1 MAITIKKE
9 NRSLKGSIQLPPS
22 KSESARLLIID
33 AILGSEN
40 LSLENLSKS
49 TDTQLLQKSL
59 ESLLRLK
66 GTHISL
72 TLDLNDS
79 GTSMRFITAYAAGI
93 HVKCFLTGSDRMK
106 ERPLGILV
114 DKLREL
120 GASIQPIEKEGF
132 PPILI
137 EGKRLKGGEIEI
149 DASISSQFISA
160 LLLMAPKMTH
170 GLKMHLKG
178 PVSSRPYIDMTLKI
192 MRAYGIEIEESDNFI
207 SIAKQRY
214 QNKMT
219 YRIES
224 DWSAASY
231 WYQMAAFADEVDLE
245 LLGLKK
251 DSTQGDRIIADWAT
265 TFGVQTEYTQQG
277 VHLTK
282 VKKETS
288 SLKFDFFAYPDLAQ
302 TIITTAVGLNIP
314 GEFTGLQNLRIK
326 ETDRI
331 EALVQELQ
339 SLGAKLSTQNGSIT
353 TETAELKENKI
364 TFVHADHR
372 MAMSFAPLS
381 LLLKQITIDSPTV
394 VEKSYPNFWDD
405 LKKVGFIINTI

>member
-9 NRSLKGSIQLPPS
+9 NRSLKGRIQLPPS

-40 LSLENLSKS
+40 LNLENLSQS
-49 TDTQLLQKSL
+49 TDTRLLQKSL

-72 TLDLNDS
+72 SLDLNDS

-114 DKLREL
+114 DKLREV
-120 GASIQPIEKEGF
+120 GASIQSIEKEGF

-137 EGKRLKGGEIEI
+137 EGKRLKGGEIDI
-149 DASISSQFISA
+149 DASVSSQFISA

-170 GLKMHLKG
+170 GLKMHLKAS
-178 PVSSRPYIDMTLKI
+178 VSSRPYIDMTLKI
-192 MRAYGIEIEESDNFI
+192 MQTYGIEIEQTDDFI
-207 SIAKQRY
+207 SISKQGY
-214 QNKMT
+214 QNKKV
-219 YRIES
+219 YKIES

-231 WYQMAAFADEVDLE
+231 WYQMAAFADEVDLY

-251 DSTQGDRIIADWAT
+251 NSTQGDRIIAEWSTA
-265 TFGVQTEYTQQG
+265 FGVQTEFLEEG

-282 VKKETS
+282 IKQKPE
-288 SLKFDFFAYPDLAQ
+288 SLKLDFFAYPDLAQ
-302 TIITTAVGLNIP
+302 TLITTSVGLNIP
-314 GEFTGLQNLRIK
+314 GEFTGLRNLRLK

-339 SLGAKLSTQNGSIT
+339 SLGAKLNTQNGHIK
-353 TETAELKENKI
+353 TEAAQLTENKI
-364 TFVHADHR
+364 THVHADHR

-381 LLLKQITIDSPTV
+381 ILLDQITIDSPTV
-394 VEKSYPNFWDD
+394 VAKSYPNFWED
-405 LKKVGFIINTI
+405 LQKVGFEINTI